1 MTKEEYDLRN
11 PILSFRVSEKVK
23 KEVDEIVSGRA
34 KYESGFNRQ
43 RYLYSLLEIDLKKLQ
58 RI

>member
-11 PILSFRVSEKVK
+11 PILSFRVNEKVK
-23 KEVDEIVSGRA
+23 KIVDEIVEGRSMYDSDFSRHKYLSG
-34 KYESGFNRQ
+34 
-43 RYLYSLLEIDLKKLQ
+43 LLEKDLKKLE